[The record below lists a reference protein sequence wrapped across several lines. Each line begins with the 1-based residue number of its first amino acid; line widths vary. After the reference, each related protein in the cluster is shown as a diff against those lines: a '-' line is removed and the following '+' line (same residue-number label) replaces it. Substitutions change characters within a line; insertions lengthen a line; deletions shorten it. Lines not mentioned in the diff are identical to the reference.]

1 MGNLLEEDRHKP
13 HGVGGRAGASF
24 MRTDRVRD
32 VVLEVGARDV
42 LTIPACWEHD
52 LDANAVGARALWERE
67 RLGDGRLVKTEAMV
81 VESLVRCIIA
91 LRASGSRTGDHAETL
106 GELLD
111 IGFGA
116 AMQVVDGPV
125 CRYEFELAGVPVLV
139 VERWSPVVGFVVL
152 D

>member
-1 MGNLLEEDRHKP
+1 
-13 HGVGGRAGASF
+13 

-67 RLGDGRLVKTEAMV
+67 RLGDGRLIIAEAMV
-81 VESLVRCIIA
+81 VEGLVRWIITH
-91 LRASGSRTGDHAETL
+91 RASGSRAGDHAETL
-106 GELLD
+106 GELSN

-116 AMQVVDGPV
+116 TMQVVDGPV
-125 CRYEFELAGVPVLV
+125 YRYELELAGVPVLV
-139 VERWSPVVGFVVL
+139 VERWSPVVGLVVL